1 MTTTNILRVIIIVM
15 YLLRNGKID
24 RKTPNIEVLR
34 LVNDQLAKKK

>member
-24 RKTPNIEVLR
+24 RTTPNIEVLR
-34 LVNDQLAKKK
+34 LVNEQLTKKK